1 MANNQA
7 PTRTNVCTASAF
19 HQLFRRVNSRF
30 GSRLRFRAL
39 RIGVSSLS
47 ISDLTALASISPFRW
62 PGCNTAPTPA
72 LWRSAARRVSANVRQ
87 KPVAKL
93 ARTTV
98 RGHVLQ
104 VGQGKIP
111 VTKWH
116 AGVAIAALALGAWL
130 GVPRASA
137 AESTPAG
144 PDVRPTDAVLVGSSS
159 FNQAFGRIIQ
169 REVERMGYQ
178 VTRRGVSGAG
188 LARPDYHDMSQ
199 VLESLP
205 IGAHTAAVFVYLGV
219 NDAQAVWLHPHERGP
234 SGPTTVPFGTDDWDA
249 VYTRRTQEFLHRICE
264 RGARRALVLLPVD
277 VNRPDLQRS
286 LDRIR
291 RLQVH
296 AASATSCAVTV
307 QTAGDA
313 GQFSVE
319 GLPKR
324 MPDGFHMTALGAQ
337 IIWDRVEPEVSRLL
351 HGNVDME
358 RRRVAEATR

>member
-1 MANNQA
+1 
-7 PTRTNVCTASAF
+7 
-19 HQLFRRVNSRF
+19 
-30 GSRLRFRAL
+30 
-39 RIGVSSLS
+39 
-47 ISDLTALASISPFRW
+47 
-62 PGCNTAPTPA
+62 
-72 LWRSAARRVSANVRQ
+72 VRQ
-87 KPVAKL
+87 KPGAKL
-93 ARTTV
+93 ARTAV
-98 RGHVLQ
+98 RGHGLQ

-144 PDVRPTDAVLVGSSS
+144 PEIRPADAVLVGSSS
-159 FNQAFGRIIQ
+159 FNQAFGRIIE

-178 VTRRGVSGAG
+178 VTRRGVPGAG
-188 LARPDYHDMSQ
+188 LARPDYRDMSE
-199 VLESLP
+199 VLEALP
-205 IGAHTAAVFVYLGV
+205 IGTNTAAVFVYLGV
-219 NDAQAVWLHPHERGP
+219 NDAQAFWLHPHERGP
-234 SGPTTVPFGTDDWDA
+234 SGVTSVPFGTPEWDA
-249 VYTRRTQEFLHRICE
+249 AYTRRTRDFLQRICE
-264 RGARRALVLLPVD
+264 RGARRAIVLLPVD
-277 VNRPDLQRS
+277 VNRPELQHS

-291 RLQVH
+291 RVQVH

-337 IIWDRVEPEVSRLL
+337 IIWDRVRPEVSRLL
-351 HGNVDME
+351 EGNPDLE
-358 RRRVAEATR
+358 RRRIAEATR